1 MSQVIQ
7 HPSVDVVVLGVGAM
21 GGLIATE
28 LAMAG
33 YKVVGLERGP
43 KWDFYSDFYATKYDE
58 WGIGFMRK
66 FSTNLRMNTP
76 TLRNN
81 KNQFALPVRRNT
93 PPPAGQSTST
103 GYGVGGACQHYAG
116 MMGRYGPWVYE
127 MYSQTVDRYG
137 LDFLNKAVPH
147 QDITDWPLTYN
158 DYVPYYETWEQ
169 MWGVCGTNEGP
180 LLPSLTSYPLP
191 PAPDTPIGVAY
202 KDATTALGYNPYPQ
216 PHALA
221 SKGFVNQY
229 GVAVQQCAYD
239 GWCGAICNYECETGA
254 KANTDFRVIPA
265 ALKTGNLDLRIHS
278 WVFRLDTDSSGKITA
293 VRYYDSQGNINV
305 QPATVFVN
313 CLWGFNA
320 VRLMLNSGIGEP
332 YNPITL
338 TGSMGRGPAMG
349 DPGAAVRT
357 VTGTVDY
364 LGGNAYPCGN
374 AEGGAYAFRELADDN
389 FDHTGLDFIG
399 GAYVFPGAYAGGGP
413 TNFYLYAA
421 NPSMGNVGGNF
432 KASIKDA
439 FLPTKTHLAFS
450 PYGMWPPTTDW
461 FFDLDPHY
469 NDKYG
474 DPLARVTLDW
484 GMNTVKC
491 ANYLAPK
498 YVDIMSQMGASNVQ
512 ISNNV
517 TTESHTSTWIIHIRG
532 GARLGTDPAVSVFNK
547 WQQCWTSENLFAAG
561 EFCNPT
567 GTNTTIGGT
576 HPIGPTSY
584 VASEGIKKYLK
595 SPGPLV

>member
-1 MSQVIQ
+1 MSQAIE
-7 HPSVDVVVLGVGAM
+7 HPEVDVVVMGVGAM
-21 GGLIATE
+21 GGVVATE
-28 LAMAG
+28 LAKAG

-43 KWDFYSDFYATKYDE
+43 KWDFASDFFSTKYDE
-58 WGIGFMRK
+58 WGIGMMRNYA
-66 FSTNLRMNTP
+66 TNLRMNTP

-93 PPPAGQSTST
+93 PPPAGQFTST

-137 LDFLNKAVPH
+137 LDFLNNAVVH

-191 PAPDTPIGVAY
+191 PAPDTPVGSSFKTA
-202 KDATTALGYNPYPQ
+202 AEALGYHPFPE

-229 GVAVQQCAYD
+229 GIAVQECAYD
-239 GWCGAICNYECETGA
+239 GWCGAACNYVCETGA

-265 ALKTGNLDLRIHS
+265 ALDTGNLDLRLRS
-278 WVFRLDTDSSGKITA
+278 WVSRLDTDSSGMVTA
-293 VRYYDSQGNINV
+293 VRYYDAQGKVNV
-305 QPATVFVN
+305 QPAKAFCNT
-313 CLWGFNA
+313 LWGFNA
-320 VRLMLNSGIGEP
+320 VRLMLHSGIGTP
-332 YNPITL
+332 FNPVTN
-338 TGSMGRGPAMG
+338 TGSMGRGPTTG
-349 DPGAAVRT
+349 DPGAAVRS
-357 VTGTVDY
+357 VSGTIDTIA
-364 LGGNAYPCGN
+364 GNAYPAGN
-374 AEGGAYAFRELADDN
+374 AEGGAYSMRDLADDN

-399 GAYVFPGAYAGGGP
+399 GAYVPVGTYAGGGP
-413 TNFYLYAA
+413 TNFYIYAA
-421 NPSMGNVGGNF
+421 NPSMSMVGSKF
-432 KASIKDA
+432 KGDLKDH
-439 FLPTKTHLAFS
+439 FLPTKTRLTFA
-450 PYGMWPPTTDW
+450 PYGMWPATTDF

-469 NDKYG
+469 NDIYG
-474 DPLARVTLDW
+474 DPLARVTIDW
-484 GMNTVKC
+484 GFNTVKC

-498 YVDIMSQMGASNVQ
+498 YADILSKMGATNIQ
-512 ISNNV
+512 ISDPVNH
-517 TTESHTSTWIIHIRG
+517 ESHLTAWSIHIRG

-547 WQQCWTSENLFAAG
+547 WHQCWTSENLFGVG
-561 EFCNPT
+561 EYCNPT
-567 GTNTTIGGT
+567 GDNTTIGGT

-584 VASEGIKKYLK
+584 VASEGIKKYLQ
-595 SPGPLV
+595 SPGSLV